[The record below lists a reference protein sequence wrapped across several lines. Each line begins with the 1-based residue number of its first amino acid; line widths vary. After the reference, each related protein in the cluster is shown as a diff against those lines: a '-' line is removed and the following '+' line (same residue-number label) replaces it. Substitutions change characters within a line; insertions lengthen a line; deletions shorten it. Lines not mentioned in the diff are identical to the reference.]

1 MNLKKMC
8 NFIKKQK
15 VSFIC
20 SVDENGFPNVKAMLK
35 PRKINGLK
43 EFYFST
49 NTSSLR
55 VKQFL
60 SNPNASIYFY
70 RKGLIKYTGVML
82 VGKMEVLTDQ
92 ETKNMIWK
100 KGDTIFYKKGV
111 TDPDY
116 CVLKFT
122 AQNGRYYC
130 DLKTES
136 FEVCGKCEKLCPMN
150 NIKIVDNKVVQNNQC
165 TMCYRCINNCPK

>member
-1 MNLKKMC
+1 MDLRVIEKFVNR
-8 NFIKKQK
+8 QK

-20 SVDENGFPNVKAMLK
+20 SIDENGFPNVKAMLK
-35 PRKINGLK
+35 PRKVNGLK

-55 VKQFL
+55 VKQFR

-70 RKGLIKYTGVML
+70 RKGLIKYTGIML
-82 VGKMEVLTDQ
+82 VGRMEVLIDQ
-92 ETKNMIWK
+92 ETKDMIWER
-100 KGDTIFYKKGV
+100 GDTMFYKKGV

-116 CVLKFT
+116 CVLNFT
-122 AQNGRYYC
+122 AECGRYYC

-136 FEVCGKCEKLCPMN
+136 FEV
-150 NIKIVDNKVVQNNQC
+150 
-165 TMCYRCINNCPK
+165 

>member
-1 MNLKKMC
+1 MTQKELEK
-8 NFIKKQK
+8 FIDRQN

-20 SVDENGFPNVKAMLK
+20 SVDENNYPNMKAMLK
-35 PRKINGLK
+35 PRKRVGLK

-49 NTSSLR
+49 NTSSMR

-60 SNPNASIYFY
+60 NNPNASIYFY
-70 RKGLIKYTGVML
+70 HKGLIKYTGVML

-92 ETKNMIWK
+92 KTKNMIWR
-100 KGDTIFYKKGV
+100 KGDTIFYKGGV

-122 AQNGRYYC
+122 AQSGRYYC
-130 DLKTES
+130 DLKTED
-136 FEVCGKCEKLCPMN
+136 FE
-150 NIKIVDNKVVQNNQC
+150 I
-165 TMCYRCINNCPK
+165 

>member
-1 MNLKKMC
+1 MELKTIEK
-8 NFIKKQK
+8 FIRKQK

-20 SVDENGFPNVKAMLK
+20 SVDENGCPNVKAMLK
-35 PRKINGLK
+35 PRKIHGLK

-55 VKQFL
+55 VKQFQN
-60 SNPNASIYFY
+60 NPNASIYFY
-70 RKGLIKYTGVML
+70 HKGLIKYTGVML

-92 ETKNMIWK
+92 DTKDTIWRR
-100 KGDTIFYKKGV
+100 GDTMFYKKGI

-122 AQNGRYYC
+122 VESGRYYC

-136 FEVCGKCEKLCPMN
+136 F
-150 NIKIVDNKVVQNNQC
+150 KV
-165 TMCYRCINNCPK
+165 

>member
-1 MNLKKMC
+1 MELKTIEK
-8 NFIKKQK
+8 FIRKQN

-20 SVDENGFPNVKAMLK
+20 SVDKNGCPNVKAMLR
-35 PRKINGLK
+35 PRKMNGLK

-55 VKQFL
+55 VKQFQNN
-60 SNPNASIYFY
+60 SNASIYFY
-70 RKGLIKYTGVML
+70 HKGFIKYTGVMF

-92 ETKNMIWK
+92 GTKEMIWRR
-100 KGDTIFYKKGV
+100 GDTMFYKKGV

-116 CVLKFT
+116 SVLKFT
-122 AQNGRYYC
+122 TESGRYYC

-136 FEVCGKCEKLCPMN
+136 FEV
-150 NIKIVDNKVVQNNQC
+150 
-165 TMCYRCINNCPK
+165 

>member
-1 MNLKKMC
+1 MTQKELEK
-8 NFIKKQK
+8 FIDRQN

-20 SVDENGFPNVKAMLK
+20 SVDENNYPNMKAMLK
-35 PRKINGLK
+35 PRKRVGLK

-49 NTSSLR
+49 NTSSMR

-60 SNPNASIYFY
+60 NNPNASIYFY
-70 RKGLIKYTGVML
+70 HKGLIKYTGVML

-92 ETKNMIWK
+92 ESKNMIWR
-100 KGDTIFYKKGV
+100 KGDTIFYKGGV

-122 AQNGRYYC
+122 AQSGRYYC
-130 DLKTES
+130 DLKTED
-136 FEVCGKCEKLCPMN
+136 FE
-150 NIKIVDNKVVQNNQC
+150 I
-165 TMCYRCINNCPK
+165 